1 MKRATPPGPD
11 DYRREVD
18 ESIRRYHSGG
28 IGGDDLLR
36 DARLLETYAL
46 ADEMGHPE
54 SAAAAAK
61 QARRLRKAVPPWK
74 PRIYNPGDGEPSA
87 TGDRPAKPITIR
99 KNHRP
104 KI

>member
-1 MKRATPPGPD
+1 MKRTSPPGPD

-28 IGGDDLLR
+28 ISGDDLLR

-46 ADEMGHPE
+46 ADAMGHPE

-61 QARRLRKAVPPWK
+61 QARRLRKTAPPWK
-74 PRIYNPGDGEPSA
+74 LRIYNPGD
-87 TGDRPAKPITIR
+87 RPARPGPIR
-99 KNHRP
+99 KDR
-104 KI
+104 